1 MKLYDLE
8 QEYYSNLG
16 KYAIGHAFDDFDD
29 IFLFGLRFY
38 ASLCCSLKKTDD
50 LEFTVNGEE
59 CKQLFMSFYSPLSR
73 AFPLEHIK
81 ISFECKF
88 LTLLKGCELSKIEV
102 LRLYVFYLVLSHS
115 LYGGKTEMQN
125 NLKYIFELAHRFCS
139 VNSLGEL
146 EQIYAEGKEAL
157 ERWD

>member
-1 MKLYDLE
+1 MKLNELE

-16 KYAIGHAFDDFDD
+16 KYTISHGFDDFDD
-29 IFLFGLRFY
+29 IFLFGLGFY
-38 ASLCCSLKKTDD
+38 ASLCCSLKETED

-73 AFPLEHIK
+73 AMSLEHIK

-102 LRLYVFYLVLSHS
+102 LRLYVFYIVLCHS
-115 LYGGKTEMQN
+115 LYGSKAVMQD
-125 NLKYIFELAHRFCS
+125 NLQYIFELAHRFCS
-139 VNSLGEL
+139 INVLGKL
-146 EQIYAEGKEAL
+146 EQFYKDGMENLA
-157 ERWD
+157 RWN

>member
-1 MKLYDLE
+1 MKLNELE

-38 ASLCCSLKKTDD
+38 ASLCCSLKETED

-73 AFPLEHIK
+73 AFPLEQIK

-88 LTLLKGCELSKIEV
+88 LVLLKGCELSKIEV
-102 LRLYVFYLVLSHS
+102 LRLYVFYIVLCHS
-115 LYGGKTEMQN
+115 LYGSKAVMQD
-125 NLKYIFELAHRFCS
+125 NLQYIFELAHRFCS
-139 VNSLGEL
+139 VNVLGEL
-146 EQIYAEGKEAL
+146 EESYKKGMAAL
-157 ERWD
+157 EHWN